1 MGQRLCDP
9 GPSPTQ
15 PPLSR
20 HKPPQWPLV
29 GAPRTLPTCGR
40 CGASD
45 PLPLGGPRG
54 PEGSPACRGQACRAG
69 PGHSLSPVL
78 GVMLPPNPLAG
89 RQDAP
94 ARVPAHAHAHAGGST
109 HFGIGV
115 GEVELVQTVLPRV
128 QEAPHGQGPVSTG
141 DRAGQDAAERAGTPR
156 RRQQG
161 RRGPGPTGWAPPCGL
176 GAGRR
181 APLSVQPH
189 TRNSARPPRGAPHSQ
204 RLVPQRLQLGPVLLA
219 ELLRPLGCVR
229 RARLARHGTLHHL
242 PRTRSAKTCR
252 CPAHD
257 QAAWREPRGAGPSA
271 RPSPGAGTGG
281 GATPHPRLRPVSPDV
296 SPHILLPRAPTLRG
310 DRWLWTP

>member
-1 MGQRLCDP
+1 
-9 GPSPTQ
+9 
-15 PPLSR
+15 
-20 HKPPQWPLV
+20 
-29 GAPRTLPTCGR
+29 
-40 CGASD
+40 
-45 PLPLGGPRG
+45 
-54 PEGSPACRGQACRAG
+54 
-69 PGHSLSPVL
+69 
-78 GVMLPPNPLAG
+78 MLPPNPLAG

-94 ARVPAHAHAHAGGST
+94 ARVPAHAHAHAESST

-128 QEAPHGQGPVSTG
+128 QEAPHGQGPVSAG

-161 RRGPGPTGWAPPCGL
+161 RRGPGPAGWAPPCGL

-189 TRNSARPPRGAPHSQ
+189 TRDSAQPPRGAPHSQ

-219 ELLRPLGCVR
+219 ELLRPLGGIR

-271 RPSPGAGTGG
+271 RPSPGAGTGVG
-281 GATPHPRLRPVSPDV
+281 GLRPVSPDV
-296 SPHILLPRAPTLRG
+296 SPHVLLPRAPTLRG

>member
-1 MGQRLCDP
+1 MSTNTSAEAPRRAQEARKRGAGGGGEPARRRPRRGRRPLRQNQGGPHLGQRLCDP

-15 PPLSR
+15 PPLSPHR
-20 HKPPQWPLV
+20 PPQWPLV

-45 PLPLGGPRG
+45 PPPLGGPRG

-115 GEVELVQTVLPRV
+115 REVELVQTVLPRV
-128 QEAPHGQGPVSTG
+128 QEAPHGQGPVSAG

-161 RRGPGPTGWAPPCGL
+161 R
-176 GAGRR
+176 
-181 APLSVQPH
+181 
-189 TRNSARPPRGAPHSQ
+189 
-204 RLVPQRLQLGPVLLA
+204 
-219 ELLRPLGCVR
+219 
-229 RARLARHGTLHHL
+229 
-242 PRTRSAKTCR
+242 
-252 CPAHD
+252 
-257 QAAWREPRGAGPSA
+257 
-271 RPSPGAGTGG
+271 
-281 GATPHPRLRPVSPDV
+281 
-296 SPHILLPRAPTLRG
+296 
-310 DRWLWTP
+310 